1 MRDAPGS
8 RLLWSPLSASALSAM
23 ATHIT
28 PAAAQGQTR
37 KYFASTTHQDTF
49 EEAAGI

>member
-1 MRDAPGS
+1 MPRARGCS
-8 RLLWSPLSASALSAM
+8 GLHSQPLSSAM